1 VLTAMLFTMPKIW
14 NEENMLHIHNGTFKK
29 KGILS
34 SLTKQ
39 MNLKDFVLSEI
50 SQAQAQKDIV

>member
-1 VLTAMLFTMPKIW
+1 MLFTMPKIW